1 MATMSKTQLIDE
13 LATLSELDKKQ
24 VKTLLEGLVTVAVK
38 ELGATGQFVV
48 PGLTKLVV
56 AHKPAT
62 EAREGINPFTKQ
74 PMTFAAKPASKVVKA
89 QPLKVL
95 KDAV

>member
-38 ELGATGQFVV
+38 ELAASGQFVV
-48 PGLTKLVV
+48 PGLTKLTVTN
-56 AHKPAT
+56 KPAT
-62 EAREGINPFTKQ
+62 AAREGINPFTKE
-74 PMTFAAKPASKVVKA
+74 PMTFAAKPASKAVKA
-89 QPLKVL
+89 SALKVL